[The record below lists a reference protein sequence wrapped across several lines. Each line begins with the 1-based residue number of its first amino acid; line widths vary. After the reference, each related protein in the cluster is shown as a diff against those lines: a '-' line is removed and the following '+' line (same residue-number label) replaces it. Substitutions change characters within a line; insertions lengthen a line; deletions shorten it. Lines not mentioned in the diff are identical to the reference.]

1 MENLT
6 YGKTLVLVA
15 LDYENS
21 EHLTLMKVN
30 KKIEIVDVLEVRLSQ
45 KESALEMVG
54 WIEQEGQCRLISVN
68 AEQYMTF
75 VKRMDQI
82 AMTLP
87 KDFIRALKSR
97 FWNVQSEIV
106 YRLKC
111 PVHFNL
117 EQLTFLYGLT
127 YNTHPVKHVSDA
139 FQLTTLMAAY
149 AYDTETTRN
158 IKRKGVEVVLRERLL
173 KETIEQLS
181 AKALSMGYCLNFQ
194 PVIKEGKQAVEL
206 KAQRESEHLL
216 TGGSDLHEALIE
228 FAMNLFLKKR

>member
-6 YGKTLVLVA
+6 HGKTLVLIA
-15 LDYENS
+15 LDSENS
-21 EHLTLMKVN
+21 EHFTLMKVN

-45 KESALEMVG
+45 KESALEVVK
-54 WIEQEGQCRLISVN
+54 WIEQEGQYRLISVCG
-68 AEQYMTF
+68 EQYMTF
-75 VKRMDQI
+75 VKCMEQFALTI
-82 AMTLP
+82 P
-87 KDFIRALKSR
+87 KDFFRALKSR

-158 IKRKGVEVVLRERLL
+158 IKQKGVEVVLRERLL

-181 AKALSMGYCLNFQ
+181 AKAFSLGYSLNFQ
-194 PVIKEGKQAVEL
+194 PVIQEGKQAVEL
-206 KAQRESEHLL
+206 KAQKESEHFL
-216 TGGSDLHEALIE
+216 TVGSDLHEALVE
-228 FAMNLFLKKR
+228 LAMHLILKKR